1 MSHVE
6 FVHFPGQP
14 TAKARTTARLNP
26 NIRNSKLIKMQVC
39 NSKLHEA
46 TLNLLLILYL
56 GQNCGLNQILE
67 WIWTY
72 IMWNK
77 WSYYQI
83 MGYQKI
89 SRLSRRK
96 TRPKISNRSRIHITR
111 IIEQFN
117 LCQLFRWKRLWIWTQ
132 PNSGTWFHF
141 DFPTIIFF
149 LKKFF

>member
-1 MSHVE
+1 
-6 FVHFPGQP
+6 
-14 TAKARTTARLNP
+14 
-26 NIRNSKLIKMQVC
+26 
-39 NSKLHEA
+39 
-46 TLNLLLILYL
+46 
-56 GQNCGLNQILE
+56 
-67 WIWTY
+67 
-72 IMWNK
+72 MWNK

-96 TRPKISNRSRIHITR
+96 TRPKISDRSRIHITR

-149 LKKFF
+149 FEEIFLMKIFIRFLRFRNFISKMNFIWKTSPRRAFTGHACERRWLRMFLNFVSASALDALKLKEIKLGLNSQP